1 MTHTLSIFN
10 RLNNTLKLSLF
21 VLAVRT
27 IMFLVKPLSY
37 RIDIDIEEQG
47 ISVKL
52 TFINDSTEKSVNPET
67 LNNLS
72 DYLTLESIQ
81 SKSEVTEAII
91 NELADE
97 VDAAVWETLKS
108 QYIKG

>member
-1 MTHTLSIFN
+1 
-10 RLNNTLKLSLF
+10 
-21 VLAVRT
+21 
-27 IMFLVKPLSY
+27 MFLVKPLSY